1 MPKRSLLITSRLFFG
16 LITFSAFIRAFIYSF
31 VQSGNSAVNFFS
43 YFTILTNL
51 FIGIV
56 LVVSAINLIGRKP
69 ATETDDIIRGS
80 ATGSIAIV
88 GIVFGLLLS
97 QMDSGMI
104 PWTNFVAHYLMPVV
118 MVLDWLLHPPQS
130 ELLLKHIWFW
140 LIYPI
145 TYLIYSLIHG
155 VATNWYPYW
164 FIDPNKSPGGW
175 TGVALFATAITLG
188 FILVSSSLLWVGN
201 KLRRNVL

>member
-1 MPKRSLLITSRLFFG
+1 MPRRSLLIASRLFFG
-16 LITFSAFIRAFIYSF
+16 LLTFAALIRAFIYSF
-31 VQSGNSAVNFFS
+31 VQSGNSGVNFFS

-51 FIGIV
+51 FVAIV
-56 LVVSAINLIGRKP
+56 LVVSAINLIRRKP
-69 ATETDDIIRGS
+69 PTETDDIIRGS

-104 PWTNFVAHYLMPVV
+104 PWTNFVAHYLMPVI

-130 ELLLKHIWFW
+130 KLLLKHIWFW
-140 LIYPI
+140 LIYPL
-145 TYLIYSLIHG
+145 TYLIYSLIRG
-155 VATNWYPYW
+155 AATNWYPYW
-164 FIDPNKSPGGW
+164 FIDPNQSPRGW

-188 FILVSSSLLWVGN
+188 FILVSFALLRLGN
-201 KLRRNVL
+201 KLKRKVL